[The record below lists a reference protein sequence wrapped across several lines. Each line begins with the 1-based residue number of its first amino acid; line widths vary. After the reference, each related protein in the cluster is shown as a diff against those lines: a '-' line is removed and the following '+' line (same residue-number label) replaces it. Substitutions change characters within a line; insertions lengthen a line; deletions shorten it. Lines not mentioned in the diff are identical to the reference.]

1 MTATPIRSSSDV
13 STASRAA
20 STAAPQGTPSATA
33 KNAAGSPGAIDPQAV
48 TISGLVLVPS
58 YSPNAPVVE
67 SLRSVETVDRDLG
80 KGGHPGQYPYT
91 RGLFP
96 QGYRTRLW
104 TMRQFAG
111 FGSADDTNKR
121 FKYLL
126 AAAKSSTAAN
136 TGLSTA
142 FDLPTLMGRDSDDE
156 LCVGEVGKCG
166 VAISTIE
173 DMHRL
178 YADIPIDAVTVSQTI
193 NGPAAVIWAM
203 YLAHALQRGI
213 SWSTLGGTLQND
225 ILKEFHSQNEFIYPP
240 EPSVKLVVDTIEFQS
255 KFVPRWNSVSIS
267 GYHIR
272 EAGSTATQ
280 ELAFTLRD
288 GMEYVEACLERGM
301 DIDGFA
307 PRLSFFFNAHNE
319 FFEELCKLRAARR
332 IWARVMKN
340 RYGAKNE
347 RSWFMKTHVQTAGCS
362 LTEQQPL
369 NNIVRVAYQAMA
381 AVLGGCQSL
390 HTDSMDETLGL
401 PTEQAVTVA
410 LRTQQILAHE
420 TGVTRVTDPLGGS
433 WFIEQLT
440 DTIEREAL
448 TFIDEI
454 DRMGDYADW
463 RPAGG
468 GRAAGSASASNASA
482 ASSAGADLTSHPA
495 YQSRRTFG
503 RAAING
509 INKGYFR
516 RQIAEASYRFSEE
529 CEAGDRIIV
538 GVNAYVDK
546 DEKRPIEILQIPHTV
561 EIEQCERL
569 SAFKTRRDAALV
581 ARALDNIR
589 DVCRGKK
596 PRHTLG
602 ALSGAA
608 ATVAG
613 GSGGGAEGRGGAGLT
628 SADPSALGLHATNVM
643 PALVEGALVNCT
655 LGEMVQAMA
664 DVYGR
669 YTGGPEW

>member
-1 MTATPIRSSSDV
+1 MSTINRSDV
-13 STASRAA
+13 
-20 STAAPQGTPSATA
+20 APSVS
-33 KNAAGSPGAIDPQAV
+33 KVDPHAV
-48 TISGLVLVPS
+48 TISGLVLTS
-58 YSPNAPVVE
+58 TYAPNAPQVD
-67 SLRSVETVDRDLG
+67 SLTSFHAIDRDLG
-80 KGGHPGQYPYT
+80 AGGMPGQYPFT

-111 FGSADDTNKR
+111 FGSADDTNQR

-126 AAAKSSTAAN
+126 AQAKSSTAAN

-142 FDLPTLMGRDSDDE
+142 FDLPTLMGRDSDDP
-156 LCVGEVGKCG
+156 LCAGEVGKCG
-166 VAISTIE
+166 VAISTVE

-178 YADIPIDAVTVSQTI
+178 YAEIPIDKVTVSQTI

-213 SWSTLGGTLQND
+213 SWTTLGGTLQND

-240 EPSVKLVVDTIEFQS
+240 EASVKLVVDTIEFQS
-255 KFVPRWNSVSIS
+255 HFVPKWNSVSIS

-272 EAGSTATQ
+272 EAGSSAHQ

-301 DIDGFA
+301 DLDSFA
-307 PRLSFFFNAHNE
+307 PRLSFFFNSHNE
-319 FFEELCKLRAARR
+319 FFEEICKLRAARR
-332 IWARVMKN
+332 IWARVMKE
-340 RYGAKNE
+340 RYGAKSE
-347 RSWFMKTHVQTAGCS
+347 RSLYMKTHVQTAGCS

-440 DTIEREAL
+440 DTMEREAL
-448 TFIDEI
+448 NLIQQIDM
-454 DRMGDYADW
+454 MGEYGDGAA
-463 RPAGG
+463 RISRQAAPAL
-468 GRAAGSASASNASA
+468 NV
-482 ASSAGADLTSHPA
+482 DHPA
-495 YQSRRTFG
+495 YKPQGLGQPGANGARAHAFG
-503 RAAING
+503 RSVING
-509 INKGYFR
+509 INRGYFR
-516 RQIAEASYRFSEE
+516 RSIAEASYRFSEE

-538 GVNAYVDK
+538 GVNAYTDNN
-546 DEKRPIEILQIPHTV
+546 ESRPIDILQIGHEV
-561 EIEQCERL
+561 EVQQNDRL
-569 SAFKTRRDAALV
+569 SGFKSRRDERMVAMALENIRAACRGKVTNVTDPALV
-581 ARALDNIR
+581 A
-589 DVCRGKK
+589 
-596 PRHTLG
+596 
-602 ALSGAA
+602 
-608 ATVAG
+608 
-613 GSGGGAEGRGGAGLT
+613 
-628 SADPSALGLHATNVM
+628 ALGGKQGALHATNVM
-643 PALVEGALVNCT
+643 PALVDGALANCT
-655 LGEMVQAMA
+655 LGEMTQAMA

>member
-1 MTATPIRSSSDV
+1 MTTTPGNPIATGRP
-13 STASRAA
+13 
-20 STAAPQGTPSATA
+20 APH
-33 KNAAGSPGAIDPQAV
+33 KVDPHAV
-48 TISGLVLVPS
+48 TISGLVLNPS
-58 YSPNAPVVE
+58 YGPDSPAE
-67 SLRSVETVDRDLG
+67 SLQNQPAELPN
-80 KGGHPGQYPYT
+80 PGSFPYT

-96 QGYRTRLW
+96 SGYRSRLW

-111 FGSADDTNKR
+111 FGSAGDTNNR

-126 AAAKSSTAAN
+126 AQAKSSTAAN

-156 LCVGEVGKCG
+156 LSVGEVGRCG
-166 VAISTIE
+166 VAIDTIE

-178 YADIPIDAVTVSQTI
+178 YADIPINSVTVSQTI

-203 YLAHALQRGI
+203 YLAMALQRNI
-213 SWSTLGGTLQND
+213 PWSSLGGTLQND

-255 KFVPRWNSVSIS
+255 RLVPKWHSVSIS

-272 EAGSTATQ
+272 EAGSTAIQ

-288 GMEYVEACLERGM
+288 GMEYVEACMERGL
-301 DIDGFA
+301 DVDTFA
-307 PRLSFFFNAHNE
+307 PRLSFFFNSHNE
-319 FFEELCKLRAARR
+319 FFEEICKLRAARR
-332 IWARVMKN
+332 IWARMMKD
-340 RYGAKNE
+340 RYGAKSE
-347 RSWFMKTHVQTAGCS
+347 KSWYMKTHVQTAGCS

-381 AVLGGCQSL
+381 GVLGGCQSL

-433 WFIEQLT
+433 WFIEHLT
-440 DTIEREAL
+440 DTMEQGAL
-448 TFIDEI
+448 EYMAEI
-454 DRMGDYADW
+454 DAMGDSSGA
-463 RPAGG
+463 PSPAAGG
-468 GRAAGSASASNASA
+468 GGGRVREAG
-482 ASSAGADLTSHPA
+482 GGTPTPP
-495 YQSRRTFG
+495 RTVG
-503 RAAING
+503 VYSPHHTYTRGVVSG
-509 INKGYFR
+509 INRGYFR

-538 GVNAYVDK
+538 GLNAYQDPN
-546 DEKRPIEILQIPHTV
+546 EKRPIEILQIGHDV
-561 EIEQCERL
+561 ETNQVSQL
-569 SAFKTRRDAALV
+569 AAFKKRRDPAKV
-581 ARALDNIR
+581 AKALDSIR
-589 DVCRGKK
+589 LACQGK
-596 PRHTLG
+596 PH
-602 ALSGAA
+602 
-608 ATVAG
+608 ATVSAELAG
-613 GSGGGAEGRGGAGLT
+613 IDFS
-628 SADPSALGLHATNVM
+628 SLHPTNVM
-643 PALVEGALVNCT
+643 PALVDGALANCT

-664 DVYGR
+664 DIYGR

>member
-1 MTATPIRSSSDV
+1 MTTAPKHQDSPSSL
-13 STASRAA
+13 
-20 STAAPQGTPSATA
+20 P
-33 KNAAGSPGAIDPQAV
+33 KIDPHAV
-48 TISGLVLVPS
+48 TISGLVLDPVYGPS
-58 YSPNAPVVE
+58 AQGFAQAQ
-67 SLRSVETVDRDLG
+67 SLHQLDRDVATPG
-80 KGGHPGQYPYT
+80 KYPFT

-96 QGYRTRLW
+96 EGYRTRLW

-111 FGSADDTNKR
+111 FGSADDTNNR

-126 AAAKSSTAAN
+126 SQAKGTKAN

-156 LCVGEVGKCG
+156 LSCGEVGKCG
-166 VAISTIE
+166 VAICTIE

-178 YADIPIDAVTVSQTI
+178 YADIPIGNVTVSQTI
-193 NGPAAVIWAM
+193 NGPACVIWAM
-203 YLAHALQRGI
+203 YLAMARQRGV
-213 SWSTLGGTLQND
+213 SWGELGGTLQND

-255 KFVPRWNSVSIS
+255 KYVQKWNSVSIS

-301 DIDGFA
+301 DIDSFA
-307 PRLSFFFNAHNE
+307 PRLSFFFNSHNE
-319 FFEELCKLRAARR
+319 FFEEICKLRAARR
-332 IWARVMKN
+332 IWARAMKH
-340 RYGAKNE
+340 RYGAKSE
-347 RSWFMKTHVQTAGCS
+347 RSLYMKTHVQTAGCS
-362 LTEQQPL
+362 LTEQQPM

-433 WFIEQLT
+433 WFVEQLT
-440 DTIEREAL
+440 DTMEAEAL
-448 TFIDEI
+448 KYIAEI
-454 DRMGDYADW
+454 DAMGDYEPGTRTARD
-463 RPAGG
+463 R
-468 GRAAGSASASNASA
+468 SARVEHS
-482 ASSAGADLTSHPA
+482 GALEQHPA
-495 YQSRRTFG
+495 YSNKPIYG
-503 RAAING
+503 RCVVSG

-516 RQIAEASYRFSEE
+516 RCIAEASYRFSEE
-529 CEAGDRIIV
+529 CEASDRIVV
-538 GVNAYVDK
+538 GVNAYTDNN
-546 DEKRPIEILQIPHTV
+546 EQRPIDILQIGAEV
-561 EIEQCERL
+561 ETEQCARL
-569 SAFKTRRDAALV
+569 AAFKARRDASGVKA
-581 ARALDNIR
+581 ALDRIR
-589 DVCRGKK
+589 KACR
-596 PRHTLG
+596 
-602 ALSGAA
+602 
-608 ATVAG
+608 
-613 GSGGGAEGRGGAGLT
+613 EGDPLAVEMGLNK
-628 SADPSALGLHATNVM
+628 HNVM
-643 PALVEGALVNCT
+643 PALVDGALANCT

>member
-1 MTATPIRSSSDV
+1 MTTSQTSIS
-13 STASRAA
+13 
-20 STAAPQGTPSATA
+20 APDLDGL
-33 KNAAGSPGAIDPQAV
+33 DPHAV
-48 TISGLVLVPS
+48 TISGLVLDACYGPGVPDWT
-58 YSPNAPVVE
+58 PANALQHIDTEIPQ
-67 SLRSVETVDRDLG
+67 
-80 KGGHPGQYPYT
+80 PGIYPYT
-91 RGLFP
+91 RGLYP

-126 AAAKSSTAAN
+126 QAAATSTKAN

-142 FDLPTLMGRDSDDE
+142 FDLPTLMGRDSDDP

-166 VAISTIE
+166 VAIDTIE

-178 YADIPIDAVTVSQTI
+178 YADIPIDRVTVSQTI

-203 YLAHALQRGI
+203 YLAMAHQRGI
-213 SWSTLGGTLQND
+213 GWDTLGGTLQND

-255 KFVPRWNSVSIS
+255 AFVPRWNSVSIS

-301 DIDGFA
+301 DIDSFA
-307 PRLSFFFNAHNE
+307 PRLSFFFNSHNE
-319 FFEELCKLRAARR
+319 FFEEVCKLRAARR
-332 IWARVMKN
+332 IWARMMRD
-340 RYGAKNE
+340 RYGAPSE
-347 RSWFMKTHVQTAGCS
+347 RSWYMKTHVQTAGCS

-433 WFIEQLT
+433 WFIEELT
-440 DTIEREAL
+440 DRMEAEAL
-448 TFIDEI
+448 AYIEEI
-454 DRMGDYADW
+454 DNM
-463 RPAGG
+463 GG
-468 GRAAGSASASNASA
+468 GPWQMGATPNDNLGGHAGVVA
-482 ASSAGADLTSHPA
+482 
-495 YQSRRTFG
+495 
-503 RAAING
+503 G

-529 CEAGDRIIV
+529 CEAKDRIIV
-538 GVNAYVDK
+538 GLNEYTDD
-546 DEKRPIEILQIPHTV
+546 DEERPIDILTIPDSV
-561 EIEQCERL
+561 ETEQV
-569 SAFKTRRDAALV
+569 AALHKFKAARDPAQV
-581 ARALDNIR
+581 AQALDNIR
-589 DVCRGKK
+589 AACKAQ
-596 PRHTLG
+596 PYTLLHDLP
-602 ALSGAA
+602 ALSASRLK
-608 ATVAG
+608 TQD
-613 GSGGGAEGRGGAGLT
+613 AGLHP
-628 SADPSALGLHATNVM
+628 ANVM
-643 PALVEGALVNCT
+643 PTLIDAALTGCT
-655 LGEMVQAMA
+655 MGEMTQAMA

-669 YTGGPEW
+669 YSGGPEW